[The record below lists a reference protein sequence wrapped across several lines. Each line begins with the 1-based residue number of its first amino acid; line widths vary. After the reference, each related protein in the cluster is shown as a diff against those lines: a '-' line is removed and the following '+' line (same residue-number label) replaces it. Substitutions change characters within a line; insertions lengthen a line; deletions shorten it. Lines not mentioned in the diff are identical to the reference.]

1 MKTFHRGRKV
11 VDHLI
16 LQSVVDECLT
26 PRTPS
31 SSYAEALTPN
41 VIVFGDEAFGR

>member
-1 MKTFHRGRKV
+1 MKTFHRARKG

-26 PRTPS
+26 PHSPS

-41 VIVFGDEAFGR
+41 GIGFGDEAFGR